1 MVTEYTRCTL
11 CIACTCTQTNKE
23 LGQYQPYMPELANC
37 WRGKE
42 EAECEERGVVVCPKE
57 AEPIICAWR
66 LPGGGELLKPGLLTL
81 LFTGEICKMIIQYN

>member
-1 MVTEYTRCTL
+1 
-11 CIACTCTQTNKE
+11 
-23 LGQYQPYMPELANC
+23 MPELANC

-81 LFTGEICKMIIQYN
+81 LFTGEICKKII